1 MESRGCS
8 LPCRGPR
15 DGRSGAVPARFRA
28 RPHRRSLGGCLPL
41 VAPGDIPIPPGFQQI
56 EKDSVLIRPLTDDD
70 STEASTLSSAEPLVE
85 GSSKSVIR

>member
-1 MESRGCS
+1 MHISNS
-8 LPCRGPR
+8 P
-15 DGRSGAVPARFRA
+15 
-28 RPHRRSLGGCLPL
+28 SLGQNLFLPL

-85 GSSKSVIR
+85 GSPKSVIR